1 MKALE
6 IYVAELCGCSVEDM
20 TSRSR
25 RAKITNA
32 RKICMSAMRDYT
44 AATLEQIGGFFN
56 RDHASAFYMIS
67 KARDHYKTEPGFRAV
82 MDAVYDSIR
91 EHKLA
96 LPFPPPTEFEPS
108 DEDVHRLMTEE
119 ELLIL
124 QLT

>member
-25 RAKITNA
+25 RAEITNA

-44 AATLEQIGGFFN
+44 AATLEQIGGFFF
-56 RDHASAFYMIS
+56 RDHATALHHIR
-67 KARDHYKTEPGFRAV
+67 KARDHYKNEPKFRAV
-82 MDAVYDSIR
+82 MDAVYDGIR
-91 EHKLA
+91 DGKLSM
-96 LPFPPPTEFEPS
+96 PFAPPVEADYT
-108 DEDVHRLMTEE
+108 VMTEE